1 MKRTIECK
9 YCDNIINFSQA
20 ANFILYCPYC
30 KREIL
35 MECEYGFGPVT
46 PCAILLGEEKYGEVI
61 EDLMND
67 YFLELNGKRIKLKEK
82 YLKALEEADRIVR
95 RDLKPELQNE
105 AFAKFE
111 VKKKRGSLCF
121 YGDWFGRPYD
131 NCHVIRT
138 CSYFDNVLEIVFDE
152 WERLIVIEPMGIVNT
167 ETEFYISDAKKVKWS
182 WYPYGITE
190 KMKKI
195 SYEYSDGM
203 VHKKYQNQKEDIER
217 KALGYAV
224 AMN

>member
-9 YCDNIINFSQA
+9 YCDSNVNFPSA
-20 ANFILYCPYC
+20 ANFVLYCPHC

-46 PCAILLGEEKYGEVI
+46 PCAFLLGEEIYGTVM
-61 EDLMND
+61 EDFMHD
-67 YFLELNGKRIKLKEK
+67 YILELNGKCIKLKEK

-105 AFAKFE
+105 TFGQLE

-121 YGDWFGRPYD
+121 YGDWFGRPCD

-152 WERLIVIEPMGIVNT
+152 WERLIVIEPIGIVNT
-167 ETEFYISDAKKVKWS
+167 ETEFYISDAKEVKWS
-182 WYPYGITE
+182 WYPYGTTE
-190 KMKKI
+190 KMKRI
-195 SYEYSDGM
+195 SYEYSEGM
-203 VHKKYQNQKEDIER
+203 VYKRYQNQKEVIAR
-217 KALGYAV
+217 KAPGYAV
-224 AMN
+224 SMY